1 MSLIRTKIIKTAST
15 SQTAKGLSLGP
26 LAAQLRAVFLTGA
39 RRLRHAPPWTHLA
52 TLFTLHIVGALL
64 IKGFLNSR
72 HPGRLAALSALV
84 SGLAVCL
91 WARKCL
97 SGKLPSPWVRLLP
110 ALCYAFFI
118 AAMSHQPLR
127 GVRLP
132 VSGDAFHP
140 AVYACLAVFL
150 GWFRLP
156 VLQERRLVPFALWV
170 TVPGALFALTYEWHQ
185 SWIPGRCSSASDV
198 LLDLIGLCLGT
209 GVVVWLHRWAPQ
221 WSTTEARSATQE
233 PSTAKV
239 TASRP

>member
-1 MSLIRTKIIKTAST
+1 MPLIRTQSPKTAST
-15 SQTAKGLSLGP
+15 SQTAKGLSLGSF
-26 LAAQLRAVFLTGA
+26 AAQLCALVRTGA

-72 HPGRLAALSALV
+72 HPGRLAALSGLV
-84 SGLAVCL
+84 AGLAVCL
-91 WARKCL
+91 WARKRFT
-97 SGKLPSPWVRLLP
+97 GKLPSPWVRLLP

-118 AAMSHQPLR
+118 ASMSHQPLG

-140 AVYACLAVFL
+140 VVYACLAVFL

-170 TVPGALFALTYEWHQ
+170 AVPGALFAFTDEWHQ
-185 SWIPGRCSSASDV
+185 SWIPGRCRSASDV

-209 GVVVWLHRWAPQ
+209 GGVVFLHRWAPQ
-221 WSTTEARSATQE
+221 WKTTEAKTATQE